1 MSSLSNF
8 IKLYKPYGLYAT
20 KTLFG
25 KLEKHNINEVELN
38 IL

>member
-1 MSSLSNF
+1 MDSF
-8 IKLYKPYGLYAT
+8 VYGLYAT

-25 KLEKHNINEVELN
+25 KLEKHNINEVQLN